1 MKTYVGYRGAK
12 GPVVLVDNGEPW
24 IGLRPLRMREDLR
37 DDSPVGPNWGP
48 GCSGLAQL
56 ALALLA
62 DATGDDEAAPD
73 LHQEVA
79 RNSIQS
85 IRSDCWLMTELE
97 HTGSDTLARRLR
109 VRFHPEP
116 AR

>member
-37 DDSPVGPNWGP
+37 DHSPVGPHWGP
-48 GCSGLAQL
+48 GCSGLAEL

-62 DATGDDEAAPD
+62 DATGDDEAALD
-73 LHQEVA
+73 LHQEFLPVQQHSVA
-79 RNSIQS
+79 HSKRLLADD
-85 IRSDCWLMTELE
+85 RTG
-97 HTGSDTLARRLR
+97 HTG
-109 VRFHPEP
+109 
-116 AR
+116 

>member
-37 DDSPVGPNWGP
+37 DHSPVGPNWGP
-48 GCSGLAQL
+48 GCSGSAQL

-62 DATGDDEAAPD
+62 DATGDDEAAWTCT
-73 LHQEVA
+73 
-79 RNSIQS
+79 
-85 IRSDCWLMTELE
+85 RSSAEQHSVHSKRLLADDRTG
-97 HTGSDTLARRLR
+97 HTGPTC
-109 VRFHPEP
+109 
-116 AR
+116 